1 MRNRL
6 VTSVA
11 RRNQA
16 PGGRNTVMHKC
27 ETCGKSLT
35 EGVQRFCGDECRR
48 PFVEGLR
55 KGTASHPG
63 RTVAQRLRRR
73 GG

>member
-1 MRNRL
+1 ML
-6 VTSVA
+6 V
-11 RRNQA
+11 
-16 PGGRNTVMHKC
+16 MYKC

-48 PFVEGLR
+48 PFIEGLR